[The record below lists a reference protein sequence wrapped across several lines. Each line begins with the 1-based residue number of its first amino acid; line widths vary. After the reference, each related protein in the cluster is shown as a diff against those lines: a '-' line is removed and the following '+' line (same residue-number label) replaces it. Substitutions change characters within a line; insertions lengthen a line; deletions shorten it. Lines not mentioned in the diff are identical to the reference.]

1 MATYKSVNKSTNIV
15 SVGRTAPVGRGQ
27 TTADNSLPVVLASD
41 AGAIPVAETN
51 KIASEVA
58 LSLLGIPR
66 SEVALG
72 IFADVNTYD
81 VNPSEWSIKPLDKR
95 QFTGTSEASSI
106 RPFIYHKTTNQPEI
120 DTNNYN
126 WGLTHVPEE
135 AGAMIEA
142 PPGESAVLTSKR
154 FFRYQPGRVSSAT
167 FGIKSSA
174 MKDLL
179 PDPEARNV
187 AVRKYGIYDKYDGYY
202 WETRQTGRGDEFA
215 VSRRTQSIIDF
226 RNRHEEF
233 TSDDEYPNNQT
244 VDYGI
249 VGKGKEITEVRESIM
264 KLATAYTSGNSEII
278 IENAYVDNS
287 VSATFKDSV
296 IPRVGM
302 TIRNITVNSPHTQ
315 LFGDDENDYGF
326 YVADTDASPLF
337 RESTVITSVTRTGDN
352 LVLGINN
359 RPVSG
364 SVSSFTANVS
374 SSINSGNETSNGRLE
389 QDFGT
394 FSSTGDVLTDVDG
407 TQVGHRRKKLKF
419 SFAGENIL
427 IRDNLP
433 LLQAAVYDP
442 SLMKERTEYNILKAS
457 TTGEIYF
464 NLPISAQG
472 NEDVTDA
479 DTRTRLST
487 NATAFDD
494 SPLGLYVHNVFSFG
508 QIVEYT
514 TDATNLSDAAGSA
527 YLGQDDKNI
536 FIIDKIDCA
545 KNSIRLKHLPSRS
558 NGGVSGPAAGVDLF
572 TNANAMSEAS
582 NGETSHDSGGIRTKH
597 FIKTPVP
604 FMFPEVEY
612 NDVSNTN
619 VSDLMFPYTRD
630 FTVFSGDANQPQTQL
645 QTTQGTNTHR
655 SDGQIGCLNTN
666 LASDTGGE
674 LATLN
679 AIKFETYKSEIN
691 DINNGL
697 ACGMMGQGRT
707 FRPTESFS
715 DTSRSY
721 KASGWR
727 YWVDD
732 NVDPE
737 YWGVYEY
744 KVPRSRF
751 SFESLNGNGAENNF
765 YSDVVKDG
773 GIFKY
778 PGQQFGTTN
787 NRDSVWDIDF
797 ANVIMKKIEFSW
809 YGAVGALFLAY
820 VPSSVG
826 EARWV
831 RVHHLRCS
839 NQLKTASLGNATL
852 PLTYTVFGGG
862 VPKQYG
868 SGSSSSGVASI
879 RNTGYASG
887 LSASEFITKYGS
899 SYYIDGGDRGTVRLF
914 NYAENAPSR
923 VSTSR
928 LSDERIKTA
937 GADVDISAGTS
948 QPISLASDGGSYQSN
963 TFSLRA
969 HTIAGAH
976 SRQDLYVGSTVT
988 FGNSQNTARVVHVE
1002 RVGPRPFVGDAG
1014 IRARREDSPGLCT
1027 VTLDRVMTIDSPVH
1041 FLIDNPYT
1049 IFGIK
1054 SKTSIQSSQD
1064 FLVRNRVQVYPTKI
1078 SVGMQTP
1085 GGQTGTT
1092 SITLQKNVLFQ
1103 SNTIFDIFDAD
1114 ENPTVITGKKRY
1126 NDIKFTG
1133 TSDEALK
1140 LAGSGL
1146 PTRLSFSNVSPNN
1159 NNLTGTILPGDTN
1172 AGPYYAGAKVGDNF
1186 YGWARVT
1193 NKTSDFTL
1201 FGKMEVVKLGSTKNS
1216 PIYDFIPSDSYTGDA
1231 FFKEGSYFTHAYQ
1244 YFNELGAAEGET
1256 AGFGSGISGQT
1267 ADAIDSSEKGKVKS
1281 KAAASLIDADVTQIE
1296 RLSSIQIVN
1305 ETRRPIP
1312 GTGSKVAS
1320 FFLKDGSDYFDL
1332 QPYFDYNK
1340 DYISF
1345 PLTNIPDNLFI
1356 GAQFQEAL
1364 PGANGGASP
1373 RVAVSLTWEEQ

>member
-81 VNPSEWSIKPLDKR
+81 VNPSEWSIKPLDRR
-95 QFTGTSEASSI
+95 QFTGASDTEASGI
-106 RPFIYHKTTNQPEI
+106 RPFIYHKTTNHPGI

-142 PPGESAVLTSKR
+142 PPGESSVLTSKR

-167 FGIKSSA
+167 FGIKSSSS
-174 MKDLL
+174 KDLL
-179 PDPEARNV
+179 PDPKARNV
-187 AVRKYGIYDKYDGYY
+187 AIRKYGIYDNFDGYY

-215 VSRRTQSIIDF
+215 VARRTQSIIDF
-226 RNRHEEF
+226 RNKHEEF
-233 TSDDEYPNNQT
+233 TASDTYPNNQT

-249 VGKGKEITEVRESIM
+249 VGKSKETTEVRESIM
-264 KLATAYTSGNSEII
+264 KKATAYTSGNNEIVI
-278 IENAYVDNS
+278 ADAYVGTD

-296 IPRVGM
+296 LPRVGM

-315 LFGDDENDYGF
+315 LFGDDASDVGF

-337 RESTVITSVTRTGDN
+337 RESTVITSVAKNGSD
-352 LVLGINN
+352 LVIGINN
-359 RPVSG
+359 RPVEG
-364 SVSSFTANVS
+364 SVSSFWSEVS
-374 SSINSGNETSNGRLE
+374 SSINAGTETSNARKTE
-389 QDFGT
+389 DFGT
-394 FSSTGDVLTDVDG
+394 FSSTGDILTDTADG

-419 SFAGENIL
+419 SFSGDNLL

-433 LLQAAVYDP
+433 LLQAAIYDH
-442 SLMKERTEYNILKAS
+442 SLLKERTEYQILKAS

-464 NLPISAQG
+464 NLPVSAQG
-472 NEDVTDA
+472 YEDATDA
-479 DTRTRLST
+479 HARTRLST
-487 NATAFDD
+487 TANTYDD
-494 SPLGLYVHNVFSFG
+494 SPLGLYVQNVFSFG
-508 QIVEYT
+508 QIIEYT
-514 TDATNLSDAAGSA
+514 TDATTADLANQTGSS
-527 YLGQDDKNI
+527 YLGKDDKNV
-536 FIIDKIDCA
+536 FIIDKIDCK
-545 KNSIRLKHLPSRS
+545 KNSIRLKQLPERGSTVGS
-558 NGGVSGPAAGVDLF
+558 IDSDSVAAVTF
-572 TNANAMSEAS
+572 TNNLAMSDAS
-582 NGETSHDSGGIRTKH
+582 NGETAHDSNGIRTKH

-612 NDVSNTN
+612 SDTSNTN
-619 VSDLMFPYTRD
+619 VSDIMFPYTRN
-630 FTVFSGDANQPQTQL
+630 FSVFSGDTSQPQTQL
-645 QTTQGTNTHR
+645 LTTQGTNTHR
-655 SDGQIGCLNTN
+655 SDAQVGCLNTN
-666 LASDTGGE
+666 LASDTGGD
-674 LATLN
+674 LATLDTT
-679 AIKFETYKSEIN
+679 KFETYKSEIN

-697 ACGMMGQGRT
+697 ACGMMGFGRT
-707 FRPTESFS
+707 FRPTNAGFS

-727 YWVDD
+727 YWIDD
-732 NVDPE
+732 NVNPE
-737 YWGVYEY
+737 FWGVYEY

-751 SFESLNGNGAENNF
+751 SFESLNGNNGENNF

-773 GIFKY
+773 GLPRY
-778 PGQQFGTTN
+778 PGQQFGTDS
-787 NRDSVWDIDF
+787 NRNSVWDIDF
-797 ANVIMKKIEFSW
+797 SNVIMKKIEFSW

-852 PLTYTVFGGG
+852 PLTYTIYGGG

-868 SGSSSSGVASI
+868 SGSSTTGIASI

-887 LSASEFITKYGS
+887 LSASEFVTKYGS

-923 VSTSR
+923 ISTSK
-928 LSDERIKTA
+928 LSDEKIKID
-937 GADVDISAGTS
+937 GA
-948 QPISLASDGGSYQSN
+948 ASDNGVINLGTTKSKTFPLEAFTIGG
-963 TFSLRA
+963 A
-969 HTIAGAH
+969 P
-976 SRQDLYVGSTVT
+976 SRQDLYVGATVT
-988 FGNSQNTARVVHVE
+988 FGSSQNTARVVHVE
-1002 RVGPRPFVGDAG
+1002 RVGPRPFSDEGGRTVGVANDV
-1014 IRARREDSPGLCT
+1014 INRPLRSESPGVCT
-1027 VTLDRVMTIDSPVH
+1027 ITLDREMTLNSPVN
-1041 FLIDNPYT
+1041 FLLDNPYT

-1064 FLVRNRVQVYPTKI
+1064 FLVRNRVQVYPTKL

-1085 GGQTGTT
+1085 GGQTGTA
-1092 SITLQKNVLFQ
+1092 SISLQKNVLFQ
-1103 SNTIFDIFDAD
+1103 SNTIFDIFEGSDA
-1114 ENPTVITGKKRY
+1114 PGVATKLY

-1133 TSDEALK
+1133 IADDDLK

-1146 PTRLSFSNVSPNN
+1146 PTRISFSNVSPNHIDIS
-1159 NNLTGTILPGDTN
+1159 GTIDPGNTN
-1172 AGPYYAGAKVGDNF
+1172 AGPYYANAKVGDNF

-1201 FGKMEVVKLGSTKNS
+1201 FGKMEVVKLGSVKNS
-1216 PIYDFIPSDSYTGDA
+1216 PVYDFIPSDSYTGDA

-1244 YFNELGAAEGET
+1244 YFNELAPRVAGGLT
-1256 AGFGSGISGQT
+1256 ATG
-1267 ADAIDSSEKGKVKS
+1267 IDSSEKGRVKS
-1281 KAAASLIDADVTQIE
+1281 KATAELIDADITQIE

-1356 GAQFQEAL
+1356 GAQFQEDL